1 MSHAERDFAKQID
14 DLILNASPQTL
25 QKIAQIDKKAQ
36 MSGVTFYDVYSALTA
51 EDRRQILGSDSLQKK
66 NTFV

>member
-1 MSHAERDFAKQID
+1 MSQAERDFTKQID

-36 MSGVTFYDVYSALTA
+36 RSGVTFYDVYSSLTA
-51 EDRRQILGSDSLQKK
+51 EDRKQILAS
-66 NTFV
+66 